1 MAEKNDIV
9 NPLDGYDK
17 LFESRVRLEIMSV
30 LSVNDEY
37 EYTGLKSLLG
47 LTDGNLT
54 SHLRSLES
62 AGYITYRK
70 QFIGRKPNTVYMA
83 TDLGLDAFKNHLN
96 ALESL
101 YKSING
107 NNRK

>member
-1 MAEKNDIV
+1 MAGKNDIV

-17 LFESRVRLEIMSV
+17 LFESRARLEIMSV

-37 EYTGLKSLLG
+37 EYTGLRSLLG

-70 QFIGRKPNTVYMA
+70 QFIGRKPNTVYLA
-83 TDLGLDAFKNHLN
+83 TDLGREAFRKHLTT
-96 ALESL
+96 LESL

-107 NNRK
+107 NMRN